1 MLKRPRTWFILTAPL
16 LIATLIIGGAVGGVL
31 AALTFAAFVVA
42 VILRVRGE
50 SPEDRTSGTGMFG
63 GGGGF

>member
-1 MLKRPRTWFILTAPL
+1 MLKRPRTWFVLTVLL
-16 LIATLIIGGAVGGVL
+16 LIATVIVGGTIGGIL
-31 AALTFAAFVVA
+31 AALTFGAFVVA

-50 SPEDRTSGTGMFG
+50 SPEDRTVGTGMFG